1 MLRLNTPIAKPLLN
15 GSSTPVLNIASAAP
29 AVMNQ
34 ALNPTTSADTTR
46 TTPPSANTAAPAIAN
61 RGVDVRWASAP
72 HAAAPRKL
80 AAPTPSAMKPYV
92 AEGYPS
98 PTSYR
103 KGPTTPNTVCAA
115 ATRPNITA
123 NATNAR

>member
-1 MLRLNTPIAKPLLN
+1 MLINPVIRPMLRLNTPIAKPLLS
-15 GSSTPVLNIASAAP
+15 GSSTPVLSIASAAP

-34 ALNPTTSADTTR
+34 ALNPTASADTTR

-72 HAAAPRKL
+72 HAAAPTKL

-92 AEGYPS
+92 AEANPR
-98 PTSYR
+98 PT
-103 KGPTTPNTVCAA
+103 
-115 ATRPNITA
+115 
-123 NATNAR
+123 